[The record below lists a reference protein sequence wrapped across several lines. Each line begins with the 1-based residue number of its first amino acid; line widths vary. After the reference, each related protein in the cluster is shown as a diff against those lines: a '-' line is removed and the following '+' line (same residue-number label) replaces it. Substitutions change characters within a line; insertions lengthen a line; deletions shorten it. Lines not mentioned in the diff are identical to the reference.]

1 MREDEIF
8 MAEALAEARAAL
20 DAGEVP
26 VGAVVVKNGEIIGR
40 GRNTREGANSP
51 LGHAELS
58 AIEAAAK
65 NIGDWRLSDCTLYVS
80 LEPCPMCS
88 GAIVSSRV
96 GRVVYAAADK
106 DAGCLGSVL
115 NMAHLP
121 CSSGPK
127 ITAGCCEGASR
138 ALMQEFFEKLRKK

>member
-20 DAGEVP
+20 DVGEVP

-96 GRVVYAAADK
+96 GRV
-106 DAGCLGSVL
+106 
-115 NMAHLP
+115 AHLP